1 MHYNP
6 EPNDGRQRNLENHSR
21 VHGFLRRDSESRYV
35 RCIVDPPVYFLSFF
49 KGVIHRKKILHVS
62 KTICSDS
69 VEMSSPSMRRM
80 F

>member
-35 RCIVDPPVYFLSFF
+35 RCIVDPPVDFLCFF
-49 KGVIHRKKILHVS
+49 KG
-62 KTICSDS
+62 
-69 VEMSSPSMRRM
+69 
-80 F
+80 